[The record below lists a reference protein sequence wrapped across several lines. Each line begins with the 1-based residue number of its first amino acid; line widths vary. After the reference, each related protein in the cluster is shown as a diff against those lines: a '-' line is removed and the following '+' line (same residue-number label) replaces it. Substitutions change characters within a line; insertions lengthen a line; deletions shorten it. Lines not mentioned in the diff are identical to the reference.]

1 MKLRPLCLL
10 TALAV
15 AAIAATADGCARKNL
30 TTPEIYELYCTRC
43 HGDRGE
49 GNPRSLTLYPHA
61 NLLVSPMTL
70 RGDRAA
76 IRERIAEGHGP
87 MPGFKRRLTSNEVEG
102 LVDYTLQLS
111 RIPKET
117 P

>member
-1 MKLRPLCLL
+1 ML
-10 TALAV
+10 AAFAV
-15 AAIAATADGCARKNL
+15 AALATITAGCARKNL
-30 TTPEIYELYCTRC
+30 TTPELYEAYCTRC

-49 GNPRSLTLYPHA
+49 GDPRSLTLYPHA

-76 IRERIAEGHGP
+76 IRERIAEGYGP
-87 MPGFKRRLTSNEVEG
+87 MPGFKRRLTPQEVER

-111 RIPKET
+111 RTPKET

>member
-1 MKLRPLCLL
+1 LKLLPLCLF
-10 TALAV
+10 AV
-15 AAIAATADGCARKNL
+15 ATIAVTANGCARKNL

-49 GNPRSLTLYPHA
+49 GDPRSLTLYPHA

-76 IRERIAEGHGP
+76 IRERIAEGYGP
-87 MPGFKRRLTSNEVEG
+87 MPGFKRRLTPKEVEG

-111 RIPKET
+111 RTPKET

>member
-1 MKLRPLCLL
+1 MKLRHILPLA
-10 TALAV
+10 ALALL
-15 AAIAATADGCARKNL
+15 AGCARKNL
-30 TTPEIYELYCTRC
+30 TTPQLYETYCTRC

-49 GNPRSLTLYPHA
+49 GVPRSLTLYPHA
-61 NLLVSPMTL
+61 SLLASPMAL

-76 IRERIAEGHGP
+76 IRERIAEGFGP
-87 MPGFKRRLTSNEVEG
+87 MPAFKRRLDPQEVER
-102 LVDYTLQLS
+102 LVDYTIQLS

>member
-1 MKLRPLCLL
+1 LKLLILCLF
-10 TALAV
+10 AV
-15 AAIAATADGCARKNL
+15 ATIAATANGCARKNL

-49 GNPRSLTLYPHA
+49 GAPRSLTLYPHA

-76 IRERIAEGHGP
+76 IRERIAEGYGP
-87 MPGFKRRLTSNEVEG
+87 MPGFKRRLTPQEVEG

-111 RIPKET
+111 RTPKET

>member
-1 MKLRPLCLL
+1 MKLLSCLL
-10 TALAV
+10 AGLAV
-15 AAIAATADGCARKNL
+15 ATLFACGCVRKNL

-43 HGDRGE
+43 HGDRGQ
-49 GNPRSLTLYPHA
+49 GDPRSLTLYPHA

-76 IRERIAEGHGP
+76 IRQRIAEGYGP
-87 MPGFKRRLTSNEVEG
+87 MPGFKRRLTPKEVEG

-111 RIPKET
+111 RTSKEN

>member
-1 MKLRPLCLL
+1 LKLLSLCLF
-10 TALAV
+10 AV
-15 AAIAATADGCARKNL
+15 ATIAVTASGCARKNL

-43 HGDRGE
+43 HGDRGQ
-49 GNPRSLTLYPHA
+49 GDPRSLTLYPHA

-76 IRERIAEGHGP
+76 IRQRIAEGYGP
-87 MPGFKRRLTSNEVEG
+87 MPGFKRRLTPQEVEG

-111 RIPKET
+111 RTPKET

>member
-1 MKLRPLCLL
+1 LKLLLLCLL
-10 TALAV
+10 AVFALTA
-15 AAIAATADGCARKNL
+15 GCARKNL
-30 TTPEIYELYCTRC
+30 TTPELYEAYCTRC

-49 GNPRSLTLYPHA
+49 GDPRSLTLYPHA

-76 IRERIAEGHGP
+76 IRERIAEGYGP
-87 MPGFKRRLTSNEVEG
+87 MPGFKRRLTPQEVER

-111 RIPKET
+111 RTPKET